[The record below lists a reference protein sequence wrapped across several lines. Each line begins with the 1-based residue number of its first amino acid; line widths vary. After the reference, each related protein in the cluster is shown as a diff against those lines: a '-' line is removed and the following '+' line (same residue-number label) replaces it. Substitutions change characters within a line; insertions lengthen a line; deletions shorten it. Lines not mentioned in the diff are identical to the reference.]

1 MQVKRKKFTKTPA
14 KHAKCISS
22 HQMKAV
28 IPVAGIG
35 TRLRPHTHTQ
45 PKALIPIAG
54 KPILAHI
61 IESLIE
67 AGIKEYVFIIGYM
80 GDKIED
86 YITKTYP
93 HINTHFVI
101 QTTGKGTGHAIW
113 LAKEHLQHSELLI
126 VLGDTIAD
134 LDLQKLLAAEHS
146 TLCVK
151 KVDDPRQFG
160 VAETDEEGCITRLVE
175 KPGIPKS
182 NLALVGIYKIK
193 ETDKLL
199 DAIDYNIQHK
209 ITTQN
214 EYHLTDAL
222 MKMVEQGVVM
232 KTMDADSWFDC
243 GKKEILLDTNAT
255 LLKRL
260 NYPADSYKFENT
272 IIIPP
277 VFIGE
282 NCRISNSIIGPNV
295 SVGDNVILN
304 YAVLKESIIGPYAQI
319 EYAILDR
326 SLIGNDALLKGMK
339 QSLNI
344 GDSTEINFG

>member
-1 MQVKRKKFTKTPA
+1 
-14 KHAKCISS
+14 
-22 HQMKAV
+22 MKAI

-54 KPILAHI
+54 KPILGHI
-61 IESLIE
+61 IDALRA
-67 AGIKEYVFIIGYM
+67 AGVQDYVFIIGYM
-80 GDKIED
+80 GDKIEQ
-86 YITKTYP
+86 YITETYTD
-93 HINTHFVI
+93 IVADFVI
-101 QTTGKGTGHAIW
+101 QTTGRGTGHAIW
-113 LAKEHLQHSELLI
+113 LAKEKIGNDEVLI

-134 LDLQKLLAAEHS
+134 VDLKQLMNS
-146 TLCVK
+146 RNTTLCVK
-151 KVDDPRQFG
+151 KVDDPRMFG
-160 VAETDEEGCITRLVE
+160 VAELNTDGSIKRVVE
-175 KPGIPKS
+175 KPTIPKS
-182 NLALVGIYKIK
+182 NLALVGIYHIK
-193 ETDKLL
+193 ETEQLL
-199 DAIDYNIQHK
+199 KAIEYNIEHK

-222 MKMVEQGVVM
+222 MKMISDGVVM
-232 KTMDADSWFDC
+232 RTMDVDNWFDC

-255 LLKRL
+255 LLSRL
-260 NYPADSYKFENT
+260 NYDTSKYKFENT

-295 SVGDNVILN
+295 SIGDHAILN
-304 YAVLKESIIGPYAQI
+304 YSIAKDSIIGPYAQL
-319 EYAILDR
+319 EFAILER
-326 SLIGNDALLKGMK
+326 SLLGNDALYKGMK